1 LFNLEENLLLI
12 RAEVKR
18 FFLQIMSS
26 GRIKSNNKRFAS
38 STTIVSYLSPDEV
51 QRLADEARKGKK
63 GERDSL
69 FILLLYQTGLRI
81 SEALS
86 LTPAMIDQF
95 EGKPI
100 LRIIGKGRK
109 PRLVSCPIDLADRL
123 WAFISKKELRTQ
135 CRIFSFNRT
144 RGWQIIKA
152 AAARAGFK
160 KRVFPHLLRHSDAI
174 ERLRQTGNPKA
185 LQHHLGHSSISMVL
199 RYLSTLTQ
207 EDSLRIQQQVDFK
220 EIEKN

>member
-1 LFNLEENLLLI
+1 M
-12 RAEVKR
+12 KR
-18 FFLQIMSS
+18 
-26 GRIKSNNKRFAS
+26 RKSNFRTESFARS
-38 STTIVSYLSPDEV
+38 DRIVPYLLAGDV
-51 QRLADEARKGKK
+51 QKLAAEARKGRN

-69 FILLLYQTGLRI
+69 FIILLYQTGLRI

-86 LTPAMIDQF
+86 LTPAMIDRF

-100 LRIIGKGRK
+100 LRIIGKGNK
-109 PRLVSCPIDLADRL
+109 PRLVSCPIDLAERL
-123 WAFISKKELRTQ
+123 MAYANKKGLYSQ
-135 CRIFSFNRT
+135 HRIFSFNRT

-152 AAARAGFK
+152 AAASAGFE

-185 LQHHLGHSSISMVL
+185 LQHHLGHSSISMTM

-207 EDSLRIQQQVDFK
+207 EESLKIQQGVEFK
-220 EIEKN
+220 DKDEC